1 MGIPWK
7 EKNVRINPYLALIG
21 GVVAISTGAV
31 FIRLADDAPALV
43 IAAYRVGIATVVLLP
58 LSFIK
63 ARSELLNLS
72 TADLKTALT
81 AGLFLALHFAAWVSS
96 LKFTSVA
103 NSVVL
108 VNTSPLWVAVFAPF
122 ITREKIKRTM
132 VLSVSMSIFGLV
144 IIAYGDYA
152 AGGSALTGD
161 LLALAGGFCTAG
173 YLLMGRRLRQ
183 KLSLIA
189 YVTVCYGSSAII
201 LWSLVIVLDFPI
213 WGFSGQTVT
222 ALFSMALLPQL
233 IGHSC
238 YNWALKYFSTSFIA
252 LSLFG
257 EPIGSTLLAYIFFH
271 EGLTFVKIIGG
282 VFILSAIY
290 LAAKREAQ

>member
-7 EKNVRINPYLALIG
+7 EKNVRINPYFALIG
-21 GVVAISTGAV
+21 GVFAISTGAV

-72 TADLKTALT
+72 TADLKAALT

-122 ITREKIKRTM
+122 ITREKIKRTV

-144 IIAYGDYA
+144 IIGYGDYA

-161 LLALAGGFCTAG
+161 LLALIGGFCTAG

-233 IGHSC
+233 VGHSC

-252 LSLFG
+252 LSLLG

-271 EGLTFVKIIGG
+271 EGLTFVKMIGG

-290 LAAKREAQ
+290 LAAKREGP

>member
-7 EKNVRINPYLALIG
+7 EKNAPINPYLALIG
-21 GVVAISTGAV
+21 GVIAISTGAV
-31 FIRLADDAPALV
+31 FIRLADDAPSLV

-122 ITREKIKRTM
+122 ITREKIKRTV
-132 VLSVSMSIFGLV
+132 VLSVSMSILGVVV
-144 IIAYGDYA
+144 IGYGDYA
-152 AGGSALTGD
+152 PGGRALTGD

-189 YVTVCYGSSAII
+189 YLTVCYGSSAII

-213 WGFSGQTVT
+213 WGFSGQTVA
-222 ALFSMALLPQL
+222 ALFSMALFPQL

-252 LSLFG
+252 LSLLG

-271 EGLTFVKIIGG
+271 EGLTLLKIIGG

-290 LAAKREAQ
+290 LAAKREAP